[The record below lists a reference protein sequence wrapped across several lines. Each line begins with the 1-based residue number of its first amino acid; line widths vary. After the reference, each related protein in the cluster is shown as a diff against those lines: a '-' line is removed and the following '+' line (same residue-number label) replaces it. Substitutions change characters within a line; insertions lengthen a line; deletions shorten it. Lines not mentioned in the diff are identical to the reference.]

1 MEHIYLQGS
10 EQVEFAGSSIRSAAE
25 NMIRAANMINESV
38 YQFQEQINKIEQ
50 LLERAIMELP
60 QGD

>member
-10 EQVEFAGSSIRSAAE
+10 EQVEFAGNSIRSAAE